1 MAGVDLRH
9 VLLDLLP
16 SSDMTERCRELRIH
30 HHLEKIIPDLWAINA
45 VIWDATMRAGAQ
57 PDVEMW
63 MADEGAVIRDATI
76 RAGTQPDVEMWMA
89 DAGAAIADV
98 QNLLDRILEWP
109 GRAAAPSNPLL
120 RSCLGIRVAFRLSIL
135 QELKEMGRR
144 SKELVRRGSALD
156 LRKEAMDAMDPCDEE
171 YSNVLGEEVVGRDK
185 DRDNIVE
192 ILQQNQSSSNGEP
205 FVIAIRDEG
214 RWSGSGKTTVARMI
228 YHHPWVRQ
236 HFHHRIWVDVSM
248 DLYSDPVSI
257 GREFARCITGESCDH
272 LRSHQ
277 AMWLLVNERLGQR
290 RYLLILNDVYYSD
303 RGMKDKWDQLVHN
316 LLRVGGMGSTV
327 IITTK
332 RGSRFS
338 RPLDI
343 HGCRDYLLAGLS
355 EDAWIELFMRD
366 TLIGS
371 AQDKATTCSINFLL
385 QFAKQYYET
394 LEGKTMKG
402 SPLLAKTL
410 GSIFRY
416 TEGRRWQQLADALS
430 SHSGAWIQQLPHTI
444 GKLVCLRYLNLSY
457 TEIQAL
463 PKNLSH
469 LQNLKI
475 LKLAHCEEFRKL
487 PESIHKLKKLL
498 ILKLAYCQKLQ
509 MLPESITA
517 LTNLQELDVEGC
529 QWLMKLPEGLD
540 NMKNLTMLNV
550 DKCVSLTRLPHGIG
564 QLSNLQKLSVH
575 VTVDNLA
582 SVILELQSLANLKEL
597 CLKKLDELPSAE
609 DARALKL
616 KDKMF
621 LKRLALCWEWWD
633 VEVALATNAALL
645 QHEQVLEDLQPT
657 LALINLEIVSYMGK
671 KLPSWMTRRQGYL
684 KHLRKIKLVNLR
696 KCERLSPLGQLLGLE
711 TIEISG
717 MDSITTVDD
726 AFYGDS
732 DSDDE
737 VTHFLRNA
745 GGTFP
750 RLKSLIFSEMPMLER
765 WVKAKGEG
773 DMFPRL
779 ARLMLIQCPK
789 FKELHVRPSAT
800 SWSLFTLSLWLNN
813 DKLLSS
819 EFVGWQNLERVD
831 ALEITGC
838 EELRTDPTRLRQAVI
853 HSREAQTIAPYLQ
866 EDRRLS
872 EVAALAGK
880 AAYGPPSLFFFFF
893 FIDLH
898 PSPSPV
904 LFLLS
909 KTETRLAELF
919 GRSESVVWIRTNPI
933 IPRSPCL
940 PRHPTRRG
948 ASLGAATPPAQI
960 LRNWIGGRRPLAA
973 VVARYGGGGGYRPG
987 PSRRRPRDGR
997 AAADPDYDPALDLD
1011 RIKSPSVRLLG
1022 EQQNMLGV
1030 VSIDEAV
1037 RMADDADLILMQTLL
1052 CFLFEST
1059 DYKKHKFEQQ
1069 KKKASATKRSAANM
1083 SEDRYNIDS
1092 HDYSVRLKAAR
1103 KFLKDGD
1110 KVKVIVNLKG
1120 RENEFRNIAIELLQ
1134 RFQSDIGERNVVN
1147 IVYSY

>member
-30 HHLEKIIPDLWAINA
+30 HHLETIIPDLWAIN
-45 VIWDATMRAGAQ
+45 
-57 PDVEMW
+57 
-63 MADEGAVIRDATI
+63 AVIRDATI

-171 YSNVLGEEVVGRDK
+171 YSNVLGEEVVGRDE

-205 FVIAIRDEG
+205 FVIEIRDEWW
-214 RWSGSGKTTVARMI
+214 WSGSGKTTVARMI

-290 RYLLILNDVYYSD
+290 RYLLILNDVCRDDGEEGSLK
-303 RGMKDKWDQLVHN
+303 GKWDELKHK
-316 LLRVGGMGSTV
+316 LLHVGGMGSTV

-332 RGSRFS
+332 RASRFS
-338 RPLDI
+338 RSLDI

-355 EDAWIELFMRD
+355 EEVWIKLVMREA
-366 TLIGS
+366 LIGS
-371 AQDKATTCSINFLL
+371 AQDNTCSINFLL
-385 QFAKQYYET
+385 QFAEQQYET
-394 LEGKTMKG
+394 LES
-402 SPLLAKTL
+402 SPLVAKTL
-410 GSIFRY
+410 GSAFRN
-416 TEGRRWQQLADALS
+416 TEVRRWQQVADALS
-430 SHSGAWIQQLPHTI
+430 SYSAVTDHPHFELMRLQILSTKPARLQLYRSLCGFGRFDDLTEDYVHMMNAEDLMPQQSFDVDVENMYRLGPKLELDLATTDYCPRIWMGQDSIRIPEQCCHLCLLVGDASTFPTALSSAGVTKRLRTLILKTEDQMVRRGQKCQIGEIPAAMFTNLVHLRILHLSHCTIQRLPNTI
-444 GKLVCLRYLNLSY
+444 AKLASLRYLDLSY

-463 PKNLSH
+463 PKHLSH

-487 PESIHKLKKLL
+487 SESIHKLKKLL

-529 QWLMKLPEGLD
+529 QWLVKLPEGLC
-540 NMKNLTMLNV
+540 NMKKLTILNV
-550 DKCVSLTRLPHGIG
+550 DKCVSLTRLPHRIER
-564 QLSNLQKLSVH
+564 LINLQKLSIH
-575 VTVDNLA
+575 VKDNSIA
-582 SVILELQSLANLKEL
+582 SVILELQGLANLKEL
-597 CLKKLDELPSAE
+597 HLRKLDGLSSRE

-616 KDKMF
+616 KDKRF
-621 LKRLALCWEWWD
+621 LKRLALRWEWWD
-633 VEVALATNAALL
+633 TEVALATNAALL
-645 QHEQVLEDLQPT
+645 LHEQVLEDLQPS
-657 LALINLEIVSYMGK
+657 LAIKNLEIVSYMGK

-684 KHLRKIKLVNLR
+684 KHLREIKLVNLR
-696 KCERLSPLGQLLGLE
+696 KCERLPPLGQLLGLE

-726 AFYGDS
+726 VFYGDGDS
-732 DSDDE
+732 GGDNNNDGDGDSDDD
-737 VTHFLRNA
+737 RDDD

-765 WVKAKGEG
+765 WLKPKGEG
-773 DMFPRL
+773 DMFPELR
-779 ARLMLIQCPK
+779 RLMVIQCPK
-789 FKELHVRPSAT
+789 FKELHVRLPSTT
-800 SWSLFTLSLWLNN
+800 SWSLFTVWLNN

-819 EFVGWQNLERVD
+819 EFVGWQNLEGVD
-831 ALEITGC
+831 ELEITGC
-838 EELRTDPTRLRQAVI
+838 EELRCLPPGLMHLESLVWLEI
-853 HSREAQTIAPYLQ
+853 SRCNNLM
-866 EDRRLS
+866 
-872 EVAALAGK
+872 AL
-880 AAYGPPSLFFFFF
+880 P
-893 FIDLH
+893 DW
-898 PSPSPV
+898 
-904 LFLLS
+904 
-909 KTETRLAELF
+909 LAELK
-919 GRSESVVWIRTNPI
+919 
-933 IPRSPCL
+933 
-940 PRHPTRRG
+940 
-948 ASLGAATPPAQI
+948 SLENLI
-960 LRNWIGGRRPLAA
+960 LRDC
-973 VVARYGGGGGYRPG
+973 ARLSFIP
-987 PSRRRPRDGR
+987 
-997 AAADPDYDPALDLD
+997 
-1011 RIKSPSVRLLG
+1011 
-1022 EQQNMLGV
+1022 E
-1030 VSIDEAV
+1030 
-1037 RMADDADLILMQTLL
+1037 
-1052 CFLFEST
+1052 
-1059 DYKKHKFEQQ
+1059 
-1069 KKKASATKRSAANM
+1069 
-1083 SEDRYNIDS
+1083 
-1092 HDYSVRLKAAR
+1092 RLKQSPHIDMR
-1103 KFLKDGD
+1103 
-1110 KVKVIVNLKG
+1110 
-1120 RENEFRNIAIELLQ
+1120 IEGCPRLEL
-1134 RFQSDIGERNVVN
+1134 
-1147 IVYSY
+1147 